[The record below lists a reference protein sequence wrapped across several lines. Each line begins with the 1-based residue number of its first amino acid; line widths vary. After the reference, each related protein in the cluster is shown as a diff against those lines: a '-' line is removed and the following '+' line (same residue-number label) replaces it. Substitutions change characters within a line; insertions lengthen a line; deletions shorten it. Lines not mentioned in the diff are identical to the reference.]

1 MPGILS
7 LIAVINIASTLAKDL
22 SFNGSLEV

>member
-7 LIAVINIASTLAKDL
+7 LIAVINIASIRAKDL